1 MISATSSGGNP
12 IALLLPFL
20 LLGGL
25 FYFMILRPQQR
36 RSREQQALVNSVQE
50 GDEILIAGAGIYG
63 TVTAIDDEEGTV
75 EVEVAPGVTLKML
88 RAGIARRVS
97 TEDEA
102 YEYEDEYDA
111 DAADDDTAD
120 DEPAV
125 DEDHQDYPDQP
136 GQIKEL

>member
-1 MISATSSGGNP
+1 MLSATSSGSNP

-36 RSREQQALVNSVQE
+36 RSREQQALINSVEE

-63 TVTAIDDEEGTV
+63 TVTSIDDEEGTV

-97 TEDEA
+97 ADDED
-102 YEYEDEYDA
+102 YEYEDD
-111 DAADDDTAD
+111 DSDSDDDATGDEQATD
-120 DEPAV
+120 D
-125 DEDHQDYPDQP
+125 DHQDYPDQP

>member
-12 IALLLPFL
+12 LTLLLPFL

-25 FYFMILRPQQR
+25 FYFMILRPQRR
-36 RSREQQALVNSVQE
+36 RSREQQALINSVEE

-102 YEYEDEYDA
+102 YEYEDELDDDA
-111 DAADDDTAD
+111 EDDESAADD
-120 DEPAV
+120 
-125 DEDHQDYPDQP
+125 DHQDYPDQP

>member
-1 MISATSSGGNP
+1 MLSATSSGGNP

-36 RSREQQALVNSVQE
+36 RSREQQALISSVQE

-63 TVTAIDDEEGTV
+63 TVTSIDEEEGTV

-97 TEDEA
+97 ADDEA
-102 YEYEDEYDA
+102 YEYED
-111 DAADDDTAD
+111 DDDAEDGTGDEQAPD
-120 DEPAV
+120 D
-125 DEDHQDYPDQP
+125 DHQDYPDQP

>member
-12 IALLLPFL
+12 LTLLLPFL

-36 RSREQQALVNSVQE
+36 RSREQQALINSVEE

-102 YEYEDEYDA
+102 YEYEDELDDDA
-111 DAADDDTAD
+111 EDDESAADD
-120 DEPAV
+120 
-125 DEDHQDYPDQP
+125 DHQDYPDQP